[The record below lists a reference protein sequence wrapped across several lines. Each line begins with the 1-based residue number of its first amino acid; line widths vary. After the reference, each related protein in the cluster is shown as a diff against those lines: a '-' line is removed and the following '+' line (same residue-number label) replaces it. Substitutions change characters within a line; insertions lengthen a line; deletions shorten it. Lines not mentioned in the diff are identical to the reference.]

1 MGQKIQTNK
10 KINDIKNQ
18 KQRRKTSTKERKERM
33 KKHTQH
39 NNSTKRNR
47 EINTAGTFTI
57 LKEEERNK
65 NLKAV
70 LNTLKKI
77 FVL

>member
-1 MGQKIQTNK
+1 
-10 KINDIKNQ
+10 
-18 KQRRKTSTKERKERM
+18 M